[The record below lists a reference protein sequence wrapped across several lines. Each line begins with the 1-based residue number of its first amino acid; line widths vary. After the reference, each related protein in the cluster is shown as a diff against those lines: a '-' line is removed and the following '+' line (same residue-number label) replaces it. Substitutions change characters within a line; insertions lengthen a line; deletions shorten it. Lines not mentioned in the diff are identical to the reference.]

1 MVDRGERASD
11 ASLRINPEASPSPVY
26 GAGLLIPLGR
36 KPLARSNRAASA
48 LQVSALSSVD

>member
-1 MVDRGERASD
+1 LV
-11 ASLRINPEASPSPVY
+11 EASPSLAY

-48 LQVSALSSVD
+48 RRP